1 MSKKKAQ
8 ARSIKKTRK
17 KPALAVREPQPSWI
31 EEFNKLSEPFRL
43 IPWDPFRGFEWPVE
57 YELPTRVPYVD
68 VIDSGNEYV
77 VKAEVPGLKKQT
89 LKIDVGPNE
98 LSLSAESDVQKEEK
112 WKTYLHRERAFS
124 TLRRNI
130 GFAESIDA
138 EKASAS
144 MSEGILAITL
154 PKLEP
159 RAEKKT
165 RTLTLSRLHSQ
176 KVDRVILREILARD
190 TIESS

>member
-8 ARSIKKTRK
+8 TLSIKKTRK

-31 EEFNKLSEPFRL
+31 EEFNKLPEPFRL

-77 VKAEVPGLKKQT
+77 VKAEVPGLKKET

-98 LSLSAESDVQKEEK
+98 LSLSAESDVEKEEVG
-112 WKTYLHRERAFS
+112 KTYLHRERAFS
-124 TLRRNI
+124 TFRRNI
-130 GFAESIDA
+130 GFAESVDA
-138 EKASAS
+138 EKVSAS
-144 MSEGILAITL
+144 IAEGILEIKL
-154 PKLEP
+154 PKLE
-159 RAEKKT
+159 RRSEKKT
-165 RTLTLSRLHSQ
+165 KTLTL
-176 KVDRVILREILARD
+176 
-190 TIESS
+190 

>member
-1 MSKKKAQ
+1 MAKKKAQ
-8 ARSIKKTRK
+8 TLSIKKTRKKPAHAARKK
-17 KPALAVREPQPSWI
+17 KPALAVREPQPGWI

-98 LSLSAESDVQKEEK
+98 LSLSAESDVEKEEK
-112 WKTYLHRERAFS
+112 GKTYLHRERAFS
-124 TLRRNI
+124 TFRRNI

-138 EKASAS
+138 EKASAR
-144 MSEGILAITL
+144 MSEGILTITL

-165 RTLTLSRLHSQ
+165 KTLTL
-176 KVDRVILREILARD
+176 
-190 TIESS
+190 

>member
-8 ARSIKKTRK
+8 TLSIKKTRKKPAHAARKK

-89 LKIDVGPNE
+89 LKIVVGQVE
-98 LSLSAESDVQKEEK
+98 LSLSHESDM
-112 WKTYLHRERAFS
+112 
-124 TLRRNI
+124 
-130 GFAESIDA
+130 
-138 EKASAS
+138 ASAQ
-144 MSEGILAITL
+144 T
-154 PKLEP
+154 
-159 RAEKKT
+159 
-165 RTLTLSRLHSQ
+165 
-176 KVDRVILREILARD
+176 
-190 TIESS
+190 TI

>member
-1 MSKKKAQ
+1 MSRKKAQ
-8 ARSIKKTRK
+8 TLSVKKTTKKPARAVTKK
-17 KPALAVREPQPSWI
+17 KPALAVKGSQPSWI

-68 VIDSGNEYV
+68 VIDSGNEYLV
-77 VKAEVPGLKKQT
+77 RAEVPGLKRET

-98 LSLSAESDVQKEEK
+98 LSLSAESDVEKEEVG
-112 WKTYLHRERAFS
+112 KTYLHRERAFS
-124 TLRRNI
+124 TFRRNI
-130 GFAESIDA
+130 GFADSVDA
-138 EKASAS
+138 EKVSAK

-165 RTLTLSRLHSQ
+165 KTLTL
-176 KVDRVILREILARD
+176 
-190 TIESS
+190 

>member
-1 MSKKKAQ
+1 MTMSKKK
-8 ARSIKKTRK
+8 SKTLSVKKTKKPAHAVTKK
-17 KPALAVREPQPSWI
+17 KPALTAKEPQPGWI
-31 EEFNKLSEPFRL
+31 EEFNRLSEPFRL

-77 VKAEVPGLKKQT
+77 VKAEVPGLKRET

-98 LSLSAESDVQKEEK
+98 LSLAADSDVEKEEQG
-112 WKTYLHRERAFS
+112 KTYLHRERAFS
-124 TLRRNI
+124 TFRRKI

-138 EKASAS
+138 ERVSAS
-144 MSEGILAITL
+144 MSEGILAIRL

-165 RTLTLSRLHSQ
+165 KTLTL
-176 KVDRVILREILARD
+176 
-190 TIESS
+190 

>member
-1 MSKKKAQ
+1 MAKKKAQ
-8 ARSIKKTRK
+8 TLSIKKTRKKPAHAARKK
-17 KPALAVREPQPSWI
+17 KPALAVREPQPGWI

-98 LSLSAESDVQKEEK
+98 LSLSAESDVEKEEK
-112 WKTYLHRERAFS
+112 GKTYLHRERAFS
-124 TLRRNI
+124 TFRRNI

-144 MSEGILAITL
+144 MSGGILAITL

-165 RTLTLSRLHSQ
+165 KTLTL
-176 KVDRVILREILARD
+176 
-190 TIESS
+190 

>member
-1 MSKKKAQ
+1 MTMPKKKAQ
-8 ARSIKKTRK
+8 ARSVKKIRKKPAHAVAEK

-77 VKAEVPGLKKQT
+77 VRAEVPGLKKQT

-98 LSLSAESDVQKEEK
+98 LSLSAESDVEKEEQG
-112 WKTYLHRERAFS
+112 KTYLHRERAFS
-124 TLRRNI
+124 TFRRKI
-130 GFAESIDA
+130 GFAESVDA
-138 EKASAS
+138 EKVSAS
-144 MSEGILAITL
+144 MSEGILAIRL

-159 RAEKKT
+159 RAERKT
-165 RTLTLSRLHSQ
+165 RTLTL
-176 KVDRVILREILARD
+176 
-190 TIESS
+190 

>member
-1 MSKKKAQ
+1 MSKKKAK
-8 ARSIKKTRK
+8 ALSIKKTKK
-17 KPALAVREPQPSWI
+17 KPALAVREPQPGWI

-112 WKTYLHRERAFS
+112 GKTYLHRERAFS
-124 TLRRNI
+124 TFRRNI
-130 GFAESIDA
+130 GFAESID
-138 EKASAS
+138 
-144 MSEGILAITL
+144 AITL

-165 RTLTLSRLHSQ
+165 RTLTL
-176 KVDRVILREILARD
+176 
-190 TIESS
+190 

>member
-1 MSKKKAQ
+1 MTMSKKKAGTL
-8 ARSIKKTRK
+8 SVKKTKKKSGPVVAKK

-31 EEFNKLSEPFRL
+31 EEFNRLSEPFRL

-77 VKAEVPGLKKQT
+77 VKAEVPGLKKET

-98 LSLSAESDVQKEEK
+98 LSLSAESDVEKEEK
-112 WKTYLHRERAFS
+112 GKTYLHRERAFS
-124 TLRRNI
+124 TFRRKI

-138 EKASAS
+138 EKVSAS
-144 MSEGILAITL
+144 MSEGILAIRL

-165 RTLTLSRLHSQ
+165 KTLTL
-176 KVDRVILREILARD
+176 
-190 TIESS
+190 

>member
-1 MSKKKAQ
+1 MARSKKN
-8 ARSIKKTRK
+8 ARALPIKKKKKNPTNAVTKR

-112 WKTYLHRERAFS
+112 GKTYLHRERAFS
-124 TLRRNI
+124 TFRRNI

-165 RTLTLSRLHSQ
+165 RTLTL
-176 KVDRVILREILARD
+176 
-190 TIESS
+190 